1 MLVFD
6 TALGEKLQ
14 KVRLLSEAVAWFD
27 VNIRP
32 DTKEFVINLIQNE
45 QLLAKGVDS
54 NNTKIG
60 TYSYATELISRGAKQ
75 QGDHFTL
82 KDTGAFYNSMFVMV
96 LKDTIFVE
104 ATSSTYGLMQS
115 QDWWREEILGLNEES
130 LAKYTEVLKEGYIK
144 YVRKVLEID

>member
-14 KVRLLSEAVAWFD
+14 KVRLLSEAVAWYD

-32 DTKEFVINLIQNE
+32 DTKQFVINLIQNE
-45 QLLAKGVDS
+45 QLQKKGVDS
-54 NNTKIG
+54 NDEIIG
-60 TYSYATELISRGAKQ
+60 RYSYATQLISKGAKQ
-75 QGDHFTL
+75 QGDPFTL

-130 LAKYTEVLKEGYIK
+130 LEKYTEVLKEGYIK

>member
-32 DTKEFVINLIQNE
+32 DTKSFVINLIQND

-54 NNTKIG
+54 NNSIIGRYSMVTEMITK
-60 TYSYATELISRGAKQ
+60 GAKQ
-75 QGDHFTL
+75 QGDPFTL

-96 LKDTIFVE
+96 LKDAIFVE

-130 LAKYTEVLKEGYIK
+130 LAKYTEVLKEGYLK
-144 YVRKVLEID
+144 YVRKVLELN

>member
-1 MLVFD
+1 MLVFE

-32 DTKEFVINLIQNE
+32 DTKEFVINLIQTE
-45 QLLAKGVDS
+45 QLQRKGVDS
-54 NNTKIG
+54 NNEIIG
-60 TYSYATELISRGAKQ
+60 RYSYVTELISKGKKE

-130 LAKYTEVLKEGYIK
+130 LEKYTKVLKEGYIK
-144 YVRKVLEID
+144 YVRKVLEIN

>member
-14 KVRLLSEAVAWFD
+14 RVRLLSEAVAWFD

-32 DTKEFVINLIQNE
+32 DTKSFVINLIQND

-54 NNTKIG
+54 DNTIIG
-60 TYSYATELISRGAKQ
+60 RYSRVTEMITKGAKQ
-75 QGDHFTL
+75 EGDPFTL

-130 LAKYTEVLKEGYIK
+130 LAKYTEVLQEGYIK
-144 YVRKVLEID
+144 YVRKVLELD